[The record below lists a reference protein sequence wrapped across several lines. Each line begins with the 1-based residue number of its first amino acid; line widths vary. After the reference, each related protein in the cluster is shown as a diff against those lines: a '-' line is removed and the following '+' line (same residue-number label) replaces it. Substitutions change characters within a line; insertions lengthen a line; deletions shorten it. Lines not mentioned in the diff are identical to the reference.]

1 MFLYKNIKPS
11 INDIV
16 LARITEI
23 NKFNIVASLIEYDN
37 LVAYISHVELSK
49 KRRYKINKIV
59 HVGKEVI
66 AQVTGFNTG
75 KNYAELS
82 IRVVNETDIEN
93 FNKMHRTSITLY
105 NLWRYIYMK
114 LNPELN
120 MDVDKI
126 NPNDINDF
134 MNKTLWKIKES
145 LQEDI
150 NNETENNENDEDE
163 VEDDT
168 HNENS
173 NLDELYNNLIN
184 HSKNTELLKYIEY
197 YDPILIK
204 NILDSYALTKIVLV
218 KQSNYKEFNI
228 CSYNVDGLSDI
239 KLALDYKSY
248 DKYLELDEKYDIAIL
263 YLSGGKYSLTVKQK
277 TPIEEDITD
286 TCNYLFEEIKSRC
299 EANNVIFSIVI

>member
-1 MFLYKNIKPS
+1 MFLYKQTKPS

-16 LARITEI
+16 LAKIIEI

-66 AQVTGFNTG
+66 AQVTGFNTV

-82 IRVVNETDIEN
+82 IRIVNETDIEI
-93 FNKMHRTSITLY
+93 FNKTHRLSITLY

-145 LQEDI
+145 LQENI
-150 NNETENNENDEDE
+150 NNEIENDENDE
-163 VEDDT
+163 NKVELEDES

-173 NLDELYNNLIN
+173 NLDELYNYLIN
-184 HSKNTELLKYIEY
+184 HSKNSELLKYIEE
-197 YDPILIK
+197 YDPIIIK
-204 NILDSYALTKIVLV
+204 IFWILMH
-218 KQSNYKEFNI
+218 
-228 CSYNVDGLSDI
+228 
-239 KLALDYKSY
+239 
-248 DKYLELDEKYDIAIL
+248 
-263 YLSGGKYSLTVKQK
+263 
-277 TPIEEDITD
+277 
-286 TCNYLFEEIKSRC
+286 
-299 EANNVIFSIVI
+299 